1 MIPGDCPNPYS
12 LTWFSISIHFLTHIF
27 PWPHPELTSQ
37 NSSLFLHD
45 CWLQDFLSFQP
56 VPDQDCVFDDSWIIS
71 GFNPPVPL
79 TSPQTPFPPNPVLI
93 PLWSSIPS
101 LQLDLF
107 LNTNSHTLILTLPYD
122 TMTPDSSS
130 WCFKPGYPVCH
141 KRVTPLPWALI
152 IHLSKLWEDNF
163 LCPLQFVSSI
173 LMYPCSIGCATLH
186 SEFTLR
192 FWPPQMWGVEQ
203 IWRPLFG
210 SLEPV

>member
-1 MIPGDCPNPYS
+1 MTADFKIFCHFNLSLTRTVSLMIPESS
-12 LTWFSISIHFLTHIF
+12 LASTHLYL
-27 PWPHPELTSQ
+27 WPHLRP
-37 NSSLFLHD
+37 LFL
-45 CWLQDFLSFQP
+45 
-56 VPDQDCVFDDSWIIS
+56 
-71 GFNPPVPL
+71 
-79 TSPQTPFPPNPVLI
+79 PNPVLI

-141 KRVTPLPWALI
+141 ERVTPLPWALI